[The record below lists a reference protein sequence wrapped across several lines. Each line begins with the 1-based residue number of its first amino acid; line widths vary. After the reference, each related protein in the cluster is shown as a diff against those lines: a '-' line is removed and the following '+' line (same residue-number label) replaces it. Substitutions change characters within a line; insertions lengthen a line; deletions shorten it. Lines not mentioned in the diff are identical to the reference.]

1 MKGAK
6 VIIKKVKK
14 RGHSG
19 GHGGSW
25 KVAYADFVTA
35 MMAFFLLLWLLSM
48 VSPEKRARVANY
60 FKFFALFDHSGTS
73 VLENNIQFV
82 GESSGESP
90 KVPDEMGRKENET
103 KPSEG
108 PSKGPGEA
116 DTATKKE
123 TVQSLEQQLQA
134 AVERSKEDLM
144 ERLRR
149 EIEKKLAEL
158 KDQVIID
165 VFEGGVRIQLVDKD
179 KKPMFPLA
187 SAVPTDDA
195 KRILKVIAENVK
207 SLDNKISIEGH
218 TDSLSY
224 SSGKYTNWEL
234 STERASAA
242 RKQLETYGMS
252 PDRLTRVAGYA
263 ATDPLIPEN
272 PADPRNRRISIMLMF
287 PKRKAP
293 AAVESSGGATPK
305 SYAPYNSRSSSGTI
319 PLRSK
324 LDNIVE
330 IKPSMPGQP
339 KPAAEAEPKH

>member
-6 VIIKKVKK
+6 VIIKKVRK
-14 RGHSG
+14 RDHGG

-48 VSPEKRARVANY
+48 VSPEKRARLAEY
-60 FKFFALFDHSGTS
+60 FKFFAIFDKSGTS
-73 VLENNIQFV
+73 MMEGNMSLV
-82 GESSGESP
+82 GETSGESP
-90 KVPDEMGRKENET
+90 KVPEEMGSRKEEVRPAQGQT
-103 KPSEG
+103 QMPT
-108 PSKGPGEA
+108 PAPQQ
-116 DTATKKE
+116 DM
-123 TVQSLEQQLQA
+123 QSMEQQLQQKA
-134 AVERSKEDLM
+134 LDQSKEALM
-144 ERLRR
+144 EKIKR

-165 VFEGGVRIQLVDKD
+165 IFEGGVRIQLVDKD

-187 SAVPTDDA
+187 SAEPTEDA
-195 KRILKVIAENVK
+195 RKILRVIA
-207 SLDNKISIEGH
+207 DNIKGVDNRIAIEGH

-224 SSGKYTNWEL
+224 SSGKFTNWEL

-242 RKQLETYGMS
+242 RKELERDGMS

-287 PKRKAP
+287 QKPKTPPSYGKA
-293 AAVESSGGATPK
+293 ESSQQNKTL
-305 SYAPYNSRSSSGTI
+305 APPMSVKPGTI
-319 PLRSK
+319 PLGTK
-324 LDNIVE
+324 LDDTVE
-330 IKPSMPGQP
+330 IRPVKKP
-339 KPAAEAEPKH
+339 